1 MPQPDVHLRLRRS
14 QNRAPCPQPMATG
27 GPVALISGDRRGI
40 AFALAEAWFDL
51 APDDLVGMVTT
62 GDHQR

>member
-14 QNRAPCPQPMATG
+14 QIARRALSRWPLED
-27 GPVALISGDRRGI
+27 PVALISGDRRGI

-51 APDDLVGMVTT
+51 APDDLVGMVTS